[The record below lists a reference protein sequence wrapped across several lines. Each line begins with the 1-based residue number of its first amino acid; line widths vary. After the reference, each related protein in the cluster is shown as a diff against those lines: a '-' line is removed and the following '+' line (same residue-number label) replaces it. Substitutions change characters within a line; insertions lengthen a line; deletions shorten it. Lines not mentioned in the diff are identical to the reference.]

1 MEAVEELTAD
11 ELHPGLEVLGFQGY
25 YCPSGQLCSLVAFLA
40 GAYDNRE
47 WIDIALGPAK
57 HLVIHYTLMLH
68 GY

>member
-1 MEAVEELTAD
+1 
-11 ELHPGLEVLGFQGY
+11 
-25 YCPSGQLCSLVAFLA
+25 LCSLVAFLA

-57 HLVIHYTLMLH
+57 HLIIHYTLMLH